1 MLFNGCEVW
10 AAKILKQYLI
20 LYRQLKVNNYM
31 FSGETKSLSDLMI
44 SFLNTQIALD
54 NMPVPQV

>member
-1 MLFNGCEVW
+1 MLFNGSEVW
-10 AAKILKQYLI
+10 AGKILKQYLN

>member
-1 MLFNGCEVW
+1 MLFNGSEVW
-10 AAKILKQYLI
+10 AAKILKQYFI

>member
-1 MLFNGCEVW
+1 MLFNGSEVW
-10 AAKILKQYLI
+10 AGRILKQYLI
-20 LYRQLKVNNYM
+20 LYRQSKVNNYM

>member
-1 MLFNGCEVW
+1 MLFNGSEVW
-10 AAKILKQYLI
+10 AGRILKQYLI
-20 LYRQLKVNNYM
+20 LYRQLKVNNCM

>member
-1 MLFNGCEVW
+1 MLFNGSEVW
-10 AAKILKQYLI
+10 AGRILKQYLI